1 MVATKNKEKKSTGSE
16 VDSDSEENED
26 SEESTVKESKKK
38 AKSKKKMQAQCKYY
52 CTCMSSFFCFY
63 IFCNS
68 VYSDIIFPVFLCNM
82 FSIYWLR

>member
-38 AKSKKKMQAQCKYY
+38 AKSKKNIQARCKY
-52 CTCMSSFFCFY
+52 TCSWTLMFFFVFQLFVIPFCLIQSFPFFIDY
-63 IFCNS
+63 RSN
-68 VYSDIIFPVFLCNM
+68 
-82 FSIYWLR
+82 